1 MKPNER
7 YDASNVEQTAEY
19 NGIPTWVRV
28 FEIPDYADWQ
38 IFIGYNAMDEDTP
51 PPKRFYV
58 HVSHPK
64 LIVDEEEIGLEL
76 GASGDATMQTPDA
89 LQKALGDETDD
100 LVALA
105 KQALETYAALLFLR
119 GETT

>member
-76 GASGDATMQTPDA
+76 DASGDATMQAPDA